1 MSVGLLDVNVLLAL
15 FDPRHVHHE
24 PAQRWFAA
32 EGRKGW
38 ATCPITE
45 NGFVRIAS
53 QPSYPSSPG
62 SVTVVRKLLTEFC
75 RNSHHVFW
83 PDAATLRDDN
93 LFESGTLVA
102 SNHITDVYLLGLA
115 VHNHG
120 RLITFDRRIPATAVR
135 GGDKALCVLN

>member
-1 MSVGLLDVNVLLAL
+1 MTVGLLDVNVLLAL

-24 PAQRWFAA
+24 PAQQWFAA

-38 ATCPITE
+38 ATCPMTE

-62 SVTVVRKLLTEFC
+62 NAIVLRRLLTEFC
-75 RNSHHVFW
+75 RTSRHTFW
-83 PDAATLRDDN
+83 PDRITLRDDK
-93 LFESGTLVA
+93 LFDPGVLVT

-115 VHNHG
+115 VHNQG
-120 RLITFDRRIPATAVR
+120 RLITFDRRIPAAAVR
-135 GGDKALCVLN
+135 GGDKALRILD

>member
-24 PAQRWFAA
+24 PAQRWF
-32 EGRKGW
+32 EVDGRKGW

-45 NGFVRIAS
+45 NGFIRIAS

-62 SVTVVRKLLTEFC
+62 NATVLRKLLTEFC
-75 RNSHHVFW
+75 RGSGHTFW
-83 PDAATLRDDN
+83 ADSATLRDDK
-93 LFESGTLVA
+93 LFNADVLVA
-102 SNHITDVYLLGLA
+102 ASHVTDVYLLGLA

-120 RLITFDRRIPATAVR
+120 RLITFDRRIPAAAVR
-135 GGDKALCVLN
+135 GGDKALCVLE